1 MMKHL
6 TFTVFILLVSTLAIQ
21 AQEIDFK
28 KGTVFLDGKAVLSY
42 KVENR
47 ATEFTLYKLNT
58 NEEVAF
64 IIDYENQTVGY
75 RKDDYYKI
83 NFISIGLKLESSNI
97 LGTWKK
103 VVKWFFKNDLFNNNA
118 ELNKDKVKVFV
129 EKYDENISQR
139 TIKG

>member
-1 MMKHL
+1 MKHL
-6 TFTVFILLVSTLAIQ
+6 TFTVFILLVCTLAIQ

>member
-6 TFTVFILLVSTLAIQ
+6 TFTVFILLVCTLAIQ